1 MSKKVGIITQHRV
14 VNYGSV
20 LQTYALQEKIK
31 DMGYECEVID
41 YYPERFTPLGMLKRI
56 KNKGEKFQKSF
67 LIRNAAR
74 AIIIPSYIIRF
85 RMFFKFLNDYIDM
98 TPKTYKSEKELESR
112 KFLIM
117 MFIVQEAI
125 RSGIMDGMKE
135 LNIRIIWHLLL
146 SQPEK

>member
-67 LIRNAAR
+67 LIRTAAR

-85 RMFFKFLNDYIDM
+85 RMFFKFLKRSLYQYD
-98 TPKTYKSEKELESR
+98 
-112 KFLIM
+112 LIGYY
-117 MFIVQEAI
+117 
-125 RSGIMDGMKE
+125 GILIYLAMSWE
-135 LNIRIIWHLLL
+135 
-146 SQPEK
+146 

>member
-56 KNKGEKFQKSF
+56 KNKGEKFQKRGKLSIPF
-67 LIRNAAR
+67 
-74 AIIIPSYIIRF
+74 IIL
-85 RMFFKFLNDYIDM
+85 K
-98 TPKTYKSEKELESR
+98 
-112 KFLIM
+112 
-117 MFIVQEAI
+117 
-125 RSGIMDGMKE
+125 
-135 LNIRIIWHLLL
+135 
-146 SQPEK
+146 